1 MGEND
6 PGILI
11 NHFQTNKMK
20 SKELRQKEA
29 LERQKDYNS
38 LTVAQKVL
46 KLDIKL
52 GGGKGAVKERAK
64 LAFQAAQSVKTS
76 EPEVV
81 GESKKRK
88 PYQKPKR
95 S

>member
-1 MGEND
+1 
-6 PGILI
+6 
-11 NHFQTNKMK
+11 MK

-29 LERQKDYNS
+29 LERQKGYDS

-52 GGGKGAVKERAK
+52 GGGKGAIKQRAK
-64 LAFQAAQSVKTS
+64 LALQLQKES
-76 EPEVV
+76 EERVPKPENKS
-81 GESKKRK
+81 EDKKK

>member
-1 MGEND
+1 
-6 PGILI
+6 
-11 NHFQTNKMK
+11 MK

-38 LTVAQKVL
+38 FTIPQKIL

-64 LAFQAAQSVKTS
+64 LALKAVEAITEKPVDK
-76 EPEVV
+76 P
-81 GESKKRK
+81 KKN
-88 PYQKPKR
+88 YQKPKK

>member
-1 MGEND
+1 MGKDD

-64 LAFQAAQSVKTS
+64 LARKAA
-76 EPEVV
+76 EPIAEKPADKP
-81 GESKKRK
+81 KKN
-88 PYQKPKR
+88 YQKPKK

>member
-1 MGEND
+1 MGEDD

-11 NHFQTNKMK
+11 TFQTNKMK
-20 SKELRQKEA
+20 NKELKQKEA

-64 LAFQAAQSVKTS
+64 LARKAA
-76 EPEVV
+76 EPIAE
-81 GESKKRK
+81 K
-88 PYQKPKR
+88 PAEKPKKN
-95 S
+95 SKTKEKLIW